1 MLKITLVTIGRFK
14 SVECLRLTEHYLKL
28 AGKFAAVELVEL
40 PLPKST
46 PQTGADAQDQALLK
60 WLEKRGSRVQLTLL
74 DERGKTFTS
83 REFAARVVEKIKDG
97 SFTEWVVAVG
107 GAHGY
112 GDSVKARAQLLWS
125 LSPLTFAHELAL
137 TVAAEQL
144 FRALSI
150 LNNHPYH
157 NE

>member
-14 SVECLRLTEHYLKL
+14 SQECKHLVDHYVKL
-28 AGKFAAVELVEL
+28 SGKFAAVEVQEL
-40 PLPKST
+40 APSKGVSER
-46 PQTGADAQDQALLK
+46 QAQDQALLK
-60 WLEKRGSRVQLTLL
+60 WLEKRGPRVHLTVL

-83 REFAARVVEKIKDG
+83 REFATRVVEKIKDG
-97 SFTEWVVAVG
+97 SFTEWVIAVG

-112 GDSVKARAQLLWS
+112 GDEVRARAQLLLS
-125 LSPLTFAHELAL
+125 LSSLTFAHEIAL
-137 TVAAEQL
+137 VVCAEQI

-157 NE
+157 ND

>member
-14 SVECLRLTEHYLKL
+14 SHECKALVDHYVKL
-28 AGKFAAVELVEL
+28 AGKFASVEVQEL
-40 PLPKST
+40 PLPK
-46 PQTGADAQDQALLK
+46 GAQENRAQDQALLK
-60 WLEKRGSRVQLTLL
+60 WLEKRGSRVHLTVL

-83 REFAARVVEKIKDG
+83 REFAARVVERVKDG
-97 SFTEWVVAVG
+97 SFTEWVIAVG

-112 GDSVKARAQLLWS
+112 GDEVRARAQLLLS
-125 LSPLTFAHELAL
+125 LSALTFAHEIAL
-137 TVAAEQL
+137 VVCAEQV

-157 NE
+157 ND